1 MSEAIDNLAP
11 TEQVARDAPGESIVR
26 GATSEPVASRALLV
40 TLFEDRAKVARHAHV
55 SLRSGAQ
62 WVSIAGA
69 SPFLDDDTLQA
80 RVVGERARVLAA
92 RVRRVAHHEPREGR
106 ETVDRLER
114 EAGDARAGVQAAHQ
128 ALERARAD
136 EARAAR
142 LLDEW
147 TRCIAEVP
155 RGLRGEGGLAG
166 WRASYRA
173 LEGSLAGALERANEA
188 RGGLRRANEA
198 LAHAEARLTEACSMQ
213 PRYET
218 VVEVQIEADDAHQAE
233 LAMTYRTPG
242 ALWRPEHLA
251 RLGPIEGEGRGEAP
265 IEIVTYAVAW
275 QRTGETWNNVEAH
288 FSTARPARAASPPH
302 VTDDLLRARKKG
314 DEERRTVVVEAR
326 DQTVAVA
333 GLGRGG
339 RSVDEMPGV
348 DDGGEPLSY
357 KASALVTLASDGR
370 PFRVEIGRVSLP
382 AKVERIALPERAQVA
397 HLRATATLTQ
407 GGPLLAGPVR
417 VARGAGIVGRTSTAF
432 VGRGEPFELG
442 FGADDAVRVRRRVEE
457 TRDTVSILG
466 TQVLKR
472 KVRVFLSNLADRPR
486 TVEVSERFPVSEID
500 EVEVSVQ
507 ASEGVRLDQREGFAR
522 KLVELAAHG
531 VAEFSLSYELRA
543 AAKVRLSF

>member
-1 MSEAIDNLAP
+1 MSEPIANRAPNGSVASLAP
-11 TEQVARDAPGESIVR
+11 IQPI
-26 GATSEPVASRALLV
+26 ASRATRV
-40 TLFEDRAKVARHAHV
+40 TLFEDRAEVVRSARV
-55 SLRSGAQ
+55 TLRPGAQ
-62 WVSIAGA
+62 WVSLAGA
-69 SPFLDDDTLQA
+69 SPFVDDDTLQA
-80 RVVGERARVLAA
+80 RVEGERARVLAA
-92 RVRRVAHHEPREGR
+92 RVLRVAHHEPREGR
-106 ETVDRLER
+106 ETIDRLER
-114 EAGDARAGVQAAHQ
+114 EASEARAGVQAAHQ
-128 ALERARAD
+128 ALDRARAD

-147 TRCIAEVP
+147 SRCVAEVP
-155 RGLRGEGGLAG
+155 RGLRSADGLAG

-173 LEGSLAGALERANEA
+173 LEVALAGALERASAA
-188 RGGLRRANEA
+188 RTGLVRANEA
-198 LAHAEARLTEACSMQ
+198 FTQAEVRLTEASSQ
-213 PRYET
+213 HARYEAML
-218 VVEVQIEADDAHQAE
+218 EVQLEADGAHETE
-233 LAMTYRTPG
+233 LAITYRTPG

-251 RLGPIEGEGRGEAP
+251 RLGPTEHEGRGDARL
-265 IEIVTYAVAW
+265 EIVTHAVAW
-275 QRTGETWNNVEAH
+275 QRTGETWDNVPAR

-326 DQTVAVA
+326 DQALVVA

-357 KASALVTLASDGR
+357 EAPAPVTLASDGR
-370 PFRVEIGRVSLP
+370 PFRVEIGRTSLP
-382 AKVERIALPERAQVA
+382 AKVERVALPERAQVA

-486 TVEVSERFPVSEID
+486 TVEVTERFPVSEID

-507 ASEGVRLDQREGFAR
+507 ASEGVRLDQRDGFAR
-522 KLVELAAHG
+522 KLIELAAHG
-531 VAEFSLSYELRA
+531 VAEFSISYELRA